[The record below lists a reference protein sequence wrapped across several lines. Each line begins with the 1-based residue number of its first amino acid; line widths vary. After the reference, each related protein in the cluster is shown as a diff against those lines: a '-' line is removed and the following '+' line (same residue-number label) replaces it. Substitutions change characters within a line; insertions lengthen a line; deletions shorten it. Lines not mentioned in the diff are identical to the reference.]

1 MKVPLKNYTQ
11 LHLEFRDCIMSMG
24 GNMKRLSKFNQM
36 LGKQI
41 IIGDGVFG
49 SLVQHELGQNIIS
62 DELNLS
68 NKGFVE
74 KIYREY
80 ARNGADFL
88 TTNTFGATKLKLA
101 EVGLENEFENI
112 NRNGVELAGKIAN
125 EFNVFVG
132 GNLGPL
138 GKLIEPLG
146 ELTFD
151 DAVKNFADQAIIL
164 EQYGADFILIET
176 IPEIQEYRAAVIGA
190 LSCVK
195 IPVIAS
201 MSFPND
207 DLTLSGTNGSVFAVI
222 SEFPGLRGIG
232 SNCGNSLEN
241 MKKVMEKICKISP
254 LPLICQANAGIP
266 VLENGKT
273 VFKVKPSELAD
284 FMEDIYMLG
293 VSIIGSCC
301 GSTPEFTEKL
311 AKKFK
316 GRPVLP
322 RNTNESLTLATRTTI
337 RKISKDKIFIVGER
351 INPTGRKKLRHE
363 LEQGILT
370 TLRKDAIEQE
380 QMGADALD
388 INIEMAGMNE
398 TLLKAVITGI
408 QDNIGIPLF
417 IDSLNINFIETFGK
431 LYPGKGVINSISVE
445 EHRMNSLLPLAKK
458 YNMGFIALLIDEE
471 GIPSTMEKRVQ
482 LAEIIVSRANEIGIN
497 TKNIIFDPLVLNAG
511 AEVEKVPV
519 TLDTISELKKRFPL
533 NKIIMG
539 LSNVSYG
546 LPNREIVNLSFL
558 ALGVSRGVDMVIAN
572 PLQDSLRHSLMAL
585 NFLKTGSKENLSKFT
600 EYFSEVKYKVETEEI
615 RQKHSLIDYILMG
628 DSDGAINEVSDM
640 LEREEPGSIVETYII
655 PAMNEMGKRYREKKC
670 FLPQLMGAG
679 EAVKSILPIIKKRL
693 KQSGNFDRDITIILA
708 SVKGD
713 IHDIGKNIVGNIL
726 ESFNYKVIDLGK
738 DVAAEKIV
746 NEAIENKSHIIG
758 LSALM
763 TTTLPSMYETIGIIK
778 TEPSLREA
786 VIFIGGAV
794 VTREIANENGVYYS
808 KDGMDMVNKIRA
820 AFPFKQLQ
828 QES

>member
-1 MKVPLKNYTQ
+1 
-11 LHLEFRDCIMSMG
+11 MSVRG
-24 GNMKRLSKFNQM
+24 SMKRLSKFNQM
-36 LGKQI
+36 LGEQI

-49 SLVQHELGQNIIS
+49 SLVQQELGQNIIS
-62 DELNLS
+62 DELNLT
-68 NKGFVE
+68 NRGFVE

-88 TTNTFGATKLKLA
+88 TTNTFGATKLKLE
-101 EVGLENEFENI
+101 EVGLEKEFENI
-112 NRNGVELAGKIAN
+112 NRAGVELANKVAD
-125 EFNVFVG
+125 EFDVFVG
-132 GNLGPL
+132 GNIGPL

-146 ELTFD
+146 SLSFD
-151 DAVKNFADQAIIL
+151 EAVKHFADQASL
-164 EQYGADFILIET
+164 LQQFGADFILIET

-207 DLTLSGTNGSVFAVI
+207 DLSLSGTNGSVFAVI
-222 SEFPGLRGIG
+222 SEFPGLRGVG

-241 MKKVMEKICKISP
+241 MKKVMEKICRVSP

-273 VFKVKPSELAD
+273 VFKVKPAELAD
-284 FMEDIYMLG
+284 FMEEIYTLG

-311 AKKFK
+311 SKKFK

-322 RNTNESLTLATRTTI
+322 RKTDDSLNLATRTTMK
-337 RKISKDKIFIVGER
+337 RVSSDKVFIVGER
-351 INPTGRKKLRHE
+351 INPSGKKKLRHE

-370 TLRKDAIEQE
+370 TLRKEAAEQE

-388 INIEMAGMNE
+388 INVEMTGMNE
-398 TLLKAVITGI
+398 TLLKTIITGI
-408 QDNIGIPLF
+408 QDSVGIPLF
-417 IDSLNINFIETFGK
+417 IDSLKIDIIETFGK

-471 GIPSTMEKRVQ
+471 GIPSTTEKRVQ
-482 LAEIIVSRANEIGIN
+482 LAEIIVSRAKEMGIN

-511 AEVEKVPV
+511 AEVEKIPV
-519 TLDTISELKKRFPL
+519 TLDTITELKKRFPL

-558 ALGVSRGVDMVIAN
+558 AMGVSRGVDMVIAN
-572 PLQDSLRHSLMAL
+572 PLQESLRHSLMAL
-585 NFLKTGSKENLSKFT
+585 NFLKTGSKENLGKFT
-600 EYFSEVKYKVETEEI
+600 DFFSELKEKKETIEI
-615 RQKHSLIDYILMG
+615 RKKQNLIDYIMMG
-628 DSDGAINEVSDM
+628 DSHGAINEVSDI
-640 LEREEPGSIVETYII
+640 LEHEDPGSIVESYII
-655 PAMNEMGKRYREKKC
+655 PAMTEMGKRYREKKC

-693 KQSGNFDRDITIILA
+693 KQSGNSDDDITIILA

-738 DVAAEKIV
+738 DVPAEKIV
-746 NEAIENKSHIIG
+746 NEAIENKAQIIG

-763 TTTLPSMYETIGIIK
+763 TTTLPSMYDTIGIIK
-778 TEPSLREA
+778 AEPSLREA

-794 VTREIANENGVYYS
+794 VTREIANENDVYYS

-820 AFPFKQLQ
+820 SFPFKQLQ